1 VSKGESP
8 QRDPLPLVT
17 PPLQTYFPG
26 SFGRAACAYNW
37 LMSQTVSLSTRVSP
51 QVRDRLTAEAAERGV
66 PLATYTRGLLSVP
79 APGQDAS
86 SPGDGE
92 VVNEVD
98 CLFYDLPPEAG
109 IHRAV
114 CRALARTV
122 QAGGA
127 AGVSAG
133 KELLD
138 LTNWVRRRFEPEDLD
153 EDEGV

>member
-1 VSKGESP
+1 
-8 QRDPLPLVT
+8 
-17 PPLQTYFPG
+17 
-26 SFGRAACAYNW
+26 
-37 LMSQTVSLSTRVSP
+37 MSQTVSLSTRVSP
-51 QVRDRLTAEAAERGV
+51 QVRDRLAAEAAERGV

-79 APGQDAS
+79 AAGQDAS

-92 VVNEVD
+92 VVNEVN
-98 CLFYDLPPEAG
+98 CLFYALPPEAG

-138 LTNWVRRRFEPEDLD
+138 LTDWVRRRFEPEDLD

>member
-1 VSKGESP
+1 
-8 QRDPLPLVT
+8 
-17 PPLQTYFPG
+17 
-26 SFGRAACAYNW
+26 
-37 LMSQTVSLSTRVSP
+37 MSQTVSLSTRVSP
-51 QVRDRLTAEAAERGV
+51 QVRDRLAAEAAERGV

-79 APGQDAS
+79 SPGLDAS
-86 SPGDGE
+86 AAGDGE

-98 CLFYDLPPEAG
+98 CLFHDLPPEAG

-122 QAGGA
+122 QGGGA

-138 LTNWVRRRFEPEDLD
+138 LAGWVRRRFEPEDLD
-153 EDEGV
+153 EDLDEDEGE

>member
-1 VSKGESP
+1 
-8 QRDPLPLVT
+8 
-17 PPLQTYFPG
+17 
-26 SFGRAACAYNW
+26 
-37 LMSQTVSLSTRVSP
+37 MSQTVSLSTRVSP

-79 APGQDAS
+79 SPGQDAS

-92 VVNEVD
+92 VVNEVN
-98 CLFYDLPPEAG
+98 CLFYGLPQEAW

-122 QAGGA
+122 QTGGA

-138 LTNWVRRRFEPEDLD
+138 LTEWVRRRFEPEDLD
-153 EDEGV
+153 EDEDLDGDEGV

>member
-1 VSKGESP
+1 LRP
-8 QRDPLPLVT
+8 NRLVT
-17 PPLQTYFPG
+17 LRSPIDPAPANIFPRDAG
-26 SFGRAACAYNW
+26 VVACAYNW

-51 QVRDRLTAEAAERGV
+51 LVRDRLTAEAAERGV
-66 PLATYTRGLLSVP
+66 PLATYTRGLLSAP
-79 APGQDAS
+79 SPGQGAS

-92 VVNEVD
+92 VVNEVN
-98 CLFYDLPPEAG
+98 CLFYALPQEAW

-138 LTNWVRRRFEPEDLD
+138 LTEWVRRRFEPEDLD

>member
-1 VSKGESP
+1 
-8 QRDPLPLVT
+8 
-17 PPLQTYFPG
+17 
-26 SFGRAACAYNW
+26 
-37 LMSQTVSLSTRVSP
+37 MSQTVSLSTRVSP
-51 QVRDRLTAEAAERGV
+51 QVRDRLAAAAAERGV

-79 APGQDAS
+79 PGLDAS
-86 SPGDGE
+86 AAGDGE

-98 CLFYDLPPEAG
+98 CLFHDLPPEAG

-122 QAGGA
+122 QGGGA

-138 LTNWVRRRFEPEDLD
+138 LAGFVRRRFEPEDWD
-153 EDEGV
+153 EDEGEDV

>member
-17 PPLQTYFPG
+17 PPLHAYFSRDAG
-26 SFGRAACAYNW
+26 VVACAYNW
-37 LMSQTVSLSTRVSP
+37 FMSQTVSLSTRVSP

-79 APGQDAS
+79 SPGRDAAPT
-86 SPGDGE
+86 GDGE
-92 VVNEVD
+92 IELEVN
-98 CLFYDLPPEAG
+98 CLFYALPPEAG

-138 LTNWVRRRFEPEDLD
+138 LTDWVRRRFEPEDLD
-153 EDEGV
+153 EDEDE

>member
-1 VSKGESP
+1 
-8 QRDPLPLVT
+8 
-17 PPLQTYFPG
+17 
-26 SFGRAACAYNW
+26 
-37 LMSQTVSLSTRVSP
+37 MSQTVSLSTRVSP
-51 QVRDRLTAEAAERGV
+51 LVRDRLAAEAAERGV
-66 PLATYTRGLLSVP
+66 PLATYTKGLLSVP
-79 APGQDAS
+79 AAGRDAS
-86 SPGDGE
+86 SADVGE

-138 LTNWVRRRFEPEDLD
+138 LTDWVRRRFEPEDMD
-153 EDEGV
+153 EDE

>member
-1 VSKGESP
+1 
-8 QRDPLPLVT
+8 
-17 PPLQTYFPG
+17 
-26 SFGRAACAYNW
+26 
-37 LMSQTVSLSTRVSP
+37 M
-51 QVRDRLTAEAAERGV
+51 AEAAERGV

-79 APGQDAS
+79 AAGQDAS

-98 CLFYDLPPEAG
+98 CLFYGLPPEAG

-153 EDEGV
+153 EDEGE